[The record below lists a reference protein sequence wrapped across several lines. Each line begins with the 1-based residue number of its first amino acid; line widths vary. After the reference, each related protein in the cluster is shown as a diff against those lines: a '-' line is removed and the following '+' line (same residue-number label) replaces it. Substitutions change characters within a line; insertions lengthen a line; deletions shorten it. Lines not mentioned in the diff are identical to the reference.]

1 MKKNLLLLVAFIL
14 TATVFIACGGDGST
28 PTAAAEK
35 CAELLKAGDYEGIT
49 NQLAFD
55 ENASKE
61 DIDATKAMLVAMG
74 KEKSEK
80 QLILMEI
87 GSNKKLPKAWLS
99 GASCLFIRV
108 FHSCDSIFFRRSSR
122 SVRQCREHNF
132 FRRALHV

>member
-14 TATVFIACGGDGST
+14 TATVFIACGGGDGST

-80 QLILMEI
+80 QIAEKQGITSYKVVSEEI
-87 GSNKKLPKAWLS
+87 AEDGNTAIVKVEFTYGDGSTDIQKYDLKLVDGQWKPYLKK
-99 GASCLFIRV
+99 
-108 FHSCDSIFFRRSSR
+108 
-122 SVRQCREHNF
+122 
-132 FRRALHV
+132 

>member
-80 QLILMEI
+80 QIAEKQGITSYKVVREEI
-87 GSNKKLPKAWLS
+87 AEDGNTAIVKAMIYL
-99 GASCLFIRV
+99 LTIKIR
-108 FHSCDSIFFRRSSR
+108 
-122 SVRQCREHNF
+122 
-132 FRRALHV
+132 